1 MLHDLPDLPVEVAE
15 QCLRRAME
23 DVLVGT
29 ELARPPAVGKLQ
41 RRVGPISLVI
51 RVEGYLLVPGLK
63 LISSARY
70 VAEGRE
76 EARQR
81 GEVIS
86 CWAGP
91 IDPGFPLPARVAGG
105 PGNAVVGLRLG
116 AGHGVAV
123 GGEVR
128 EGPLQFGA
136 HTAYPR
142 CRPQSI
148 HARAVAST

>member
-1 MLHDLPDLPVEVAE
+1 PGLA
-15 QCLRRAME
+15 RRARRPVRAVE

-29 ELARPPAVGKLQ
+29 ELARPPAVGKLK
-41 RRVGPISLVI
+41 RRVGPIPLVI
-51 RVEGYLLVPGLK
+51 RVEGCLLVPGLK
-63 LISSARY
+63 LISGARY
-70 VAEGRE
+70 VAPGRE
-76 EARQR
+76 QARQR
-81 GEVIS
+81 GEVVS

-91 IDPGFPLPARVAGG
+91 KDPGFPPPARVAGG

-116 AGHGVAV
+116 AGQGVAG
-123 GGEVR
+123 GGEAG